1 MPYATPQ
8 DVADELGRSIPTDP
22 VEIAQITRWL
32 GRAENMIR
40 GRIPDLDT
48 RAADPAF
55 AAFAALVV
63 DVEAAAVAR
72 RVQNPEGLRSVTKTI
87 DDGTMTKVR
96 DQVLSDGQMR
106 ILDEEWDLLLPAS
119 GSDAASLRMSYTPGW
134 RQNCPTPWGRP

>member
-1 MPYATPQ
+1 MTYASPQ
-8 DVADELGRSIPTDP
+8 DVADELGRPIPTDP

-48 RAADPAF
+48 QATD

-96 DQVLSDGQMR
+96 DQVLSDGQLR

-119 GSDAASLRMSYTPGW
+119 SPDALSTRMSYTPGW
-134 RQNCPTPWGRP
+134 RHDHLTHWGRP

>member
-1 MPYATPQ
+1 VTYATPQ
-8 DVADELGRSIPTDP
+8 DVADELGRPIPTDP
-22 VEIAQITRWL
+22 VEIAQINRWL

-48 RAADPAF
+48 RATD

-87 DDGTMTKVR
+87 DDGTVTKVR
-96 DQVLSDGQMR
+96 DQVLSDGQLR

-119 GSDAASLRMSYTPGW
+119 APDALSTRMSYTPGW
-134 RQNCPTPWGRP
+134 RHDHLTRWGRP